1 MSVDP
6 YAFRLKEFLER
17 YEALCVTYGIF
28 VSCGNDAECCGM
40 YAPVELER
48 EEAVLLHLR
57 ILRGQI

>member
-17 YEALCVTYGIF
+17 YEALCATYGIF
-28 VSCGNDAECCGM
+28 VSCGNDAECCAM
-40 YAPVELER
+40 YAPVAEER
-48 EEAVLLHLR
+48 QEAVLLHVT